1 MLRTRKQAIPL
12 AMVAALS
19 AGLGTTAV
27 ASTATSAAT
36 SRIVSLKVAPT
47 KVRVNKNITVTW
59 ELARTARTTFQ
70 VARCQNSTCTSRTK
84 VGAAI
89 RRSGATGLNSLK
101 LQARLSPARY
111 AVVATAG
118 RNTRKAL
125 FRVVK

>member
-1 MLRTRKQAIPL
+1 
-12 AMVAALS
+12 
-19 AGLGTTAV
+19 
-27 ASTATSAAT
+27 
-36 SRIVSLKVAPT
+36 
-47 KVRVNKNITVTW
+47 
-59 ELARTARTTFQ
+59 
-70 VARCQNSTCTSRTK
+70 